1 MNSGE
6 NDQTKQ
12 GDYQVEN
19 QIDSTEKPREKQNVE
34 EHGQNYTVTDEE
46 YDNRNRDRN
55 EADHDSVA
63 IDMPPPVSYYQD
75 PYVTQSD
82 SNQCCDCDEDSCEG
96 FFSCLRLI
104 CCINALSNITGH
116 DLCTCDI
123 YSCFCECL
131 DDCFKCICN
140 CECGNCGDCNCDD
153 CNCDDCDCDC
163 SD

>member
-12 GDYQVEN
+12 GDNQVEN

-34 EHGQNYTVTDEE
+34 EHGQNYNVTDEE

-63 IDMPPPVSYYQD
+63 INMPPPVSYYQD

-123 YSCFCECL
+123 YFLIDQYET
-131 DDCFKCICN
+131 
-140 CECGNCGDCNCDD
+140 
-153 CNCDDCDCDC
+153 
-163 SD
+163 